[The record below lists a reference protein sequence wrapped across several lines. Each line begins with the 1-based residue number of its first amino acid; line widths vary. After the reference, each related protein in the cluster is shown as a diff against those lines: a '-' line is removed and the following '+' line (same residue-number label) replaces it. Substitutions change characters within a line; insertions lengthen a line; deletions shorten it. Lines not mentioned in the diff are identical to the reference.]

1 MIIYYPVLVVSF
13 FIIGLLLR
21 VNRFVFH
28 RLAENSVGLVDGLI
42 SATEEDEKIKE
53 VQQKTNG
60 LVAALLKMFLVIII
74 AFAAGSI
81 PIIIYALATG
91 TSYAELDFFSFY
103 AILFLSLGAT
113 IPFIIPLGK
122 KKESSYS
129 ELSQLLHRMALDN
142 YNISNR
148 LFKRERK
155 KIRKKGFNKK
165 PDFVIVSGLARAGT
179 TSLMNDL
186 SEVDGFVSLNY
197 ANMPFLMA
205 PNTWRKFYKPK
216 TKKLKERSHKDGIM
230 IGYNSNEA
238 LEEYFFKV
246 KADDAFIKPDHLT
259 EYVIT
264 EETYNDYLDY
274 QNIIKLD
281 DKKTYL
287 AKNNN
292 FILRYKSMREFNDEF
307 IMVLMFRDPLTHA
320 ASLMEKHLEYQKLQ
334 KEDPFVLE
342 YMNWLGHHEFGLN
355 QKPFVFSEHAYH
367 NQYDKT
373 SLNYWLKNWIYY
385 YQYILKTDHPNT
397 LLINYDDYC
406 KNPGSIVE
414 TVLQKTTISADIPD
428 YKAFNNSRK
437 TNREYDKSLYEEA
450 QQVYSKLI
458 DKVSNIK

>member
-1 MIIYYPVLVVSF
+1 MIIYYSIIVVSF

-21 VNRFVFH
+21 INRFVFH
-28 RLAENSVGLVDGLI
+28 RLAENSVGLLNGLI
-42 SATEEDEKIKE
+42 SANGEDEKIKD

-60 LVAALLKMFLVIII
+60 LVAALFKMFLVIII
-74 AFAAGSI
+74 AFAVGSI
-81 PIIIYALATG
+81 PIIIYALVTE
-91 TSYAELDFFSFY
+91 TNYQELDFSSFY

-113 IPFIIPLGK
+113 IPFIIPSGK
-122 KKESSYS
+122 KKTSDYS

-155 KIRKKGFNKK
+155 KIRKKGFSKK

-216 TKKLKERSHKDGIM
+216 TEKLKERSHKDGIM

-246 KADDAFIKPDHLT
+246 KADDAFIKADHLT
-259 EYVIT
+259 EYSIS

-274 QNIIKLD
+274 QNIIKPD

-292 FILRYKSMREFNDEF
+292 FILRYNSMRNYNGEF

-320 ASLMEKHLEYQKLQ
+320 ASLMEKHIEYQKLQ

-355 QKPFVFSEHAYH
+355 QKPFVFNAHEY
-367 NQYDKT
+367 NNPYDKT

-385 YQYILKTDHPNT
+385 YQYILKIDHPNT

-406 KNPGSIVE
+406 KNPGIVVK
-414 TVLQKTTISADIPD
+414 TILQKTPLNSKIPE
-428 YKAFNNSRK
+428 YQSFNNSRK
-437 TNREYDKSLYEEA
+437 TNREFDKNLYEEA
-450 QQVYSKLI
+450 QQVYAKLI
-458 DKVSNIK
+458 DKANSGT

>member
-1 MIIYYPVLVVSF
+1 MIYYAILLISF
-13 FIIGLLLR
+13 FIIFLFIRLNRVAFQKLAKSSLELVNGLM
-21 VNRFVFH
+21 
-28 RLAENSVGLVDGLI
+28 AETD
-42 SATEEDEKIKE
+42 EDEKIKH

-60 LVAALLKMFLVIII
+60 LVAALFKMFLVIII
-74 AFAAGSI
+74 AFAVGSI
-81 PIIIYALATG
+81 PIIIYALVTE
-91 TSYAELDFFSFY
+91 TNYQDLDFSSFY

-113 IPFIIPLGK
+113 IPFIIPSGK
-122 KKESSYS
+122 KKTSDYS

-155 KIRKKGFNKK
+155 KIRKKGFSKK

-216 TKKLKERSHKDGIM
+216 TEKLKERSHKDGIM

-246 KADDAFIKPDHLT
+246 KADDAFIKADHLT
-259 EYVIT
+259 EYSIS

-274 QNIIKLD
+274 QNIIKPD

-292 FILRYKSMREFNDEF
+292 FILRYNSMRDFNGEF

-320 ASLMEKHLEYQKLQ
+320 ASLMEKHIEYQK
-334 KEDPFVLE
+334 
-342 YMNWLGHHEFGLN
+342 
-355 QKPFVFSEHAYH
+355 
-367 NQYDKT
+367 
-373 SLNYWLKNWIYY
+373 
-385 YQYILKTDHPNT
+385 
-397 LLINYDDYC
+397 
-406 KNPGSIVE
+406 
-414 TVLQKTTISADIPD
+414 
-428 YKAFNNSRK
+428 
-437 TNREYDKSLYEEA
+437 
-450 QQVYSKLI
+450 
-458 DKVSNIK
+458 